1 MRTHV
6 ISKRPEYLDWAQIPV
21 AAIDH
26 LLWTP
31 EVDIC
36 ANARICYDE
45 NALYLH
51 LSAKEKN
58 IKAEYTGR
66 LDEPCNDS
74 CLEFFFSPIPGDNRY
89 FNIEFNPNLCMYLG
103 LGDGNGNLIRLLPE
117 GENSFEPKATRTEDG
132 WELTYRVPFS
142 FIRIF
147 FPEFSAESGKRIR
160 ANFYKCGD
168 ETVQPHFFAWN
179 RVTSETPAFHRPCDF
194 GELVF
199 E

>member
-6 ISKRPEYLDWAQIPV
+6 ISKRPENLDWTQLPV
-21 AAIDH
+21 ANIDH

-31 EVDIC
+31 EVDLS
-36 ANARICYDE
+36 ATAQICYDE

-66 LDEPCNDS
+66 LDMPCRDS
-74 CLEFFFSPIPGDNRY
+74 CLEFFFCPIPGDSRY

-103 LGDGNGNLIRLLPE
+103 LGIGNGNLIRLLPE
-117 GENSFEPKATRTEDG
+117 GESSFEPKAMRTADG
-132 WELTYRVPFS
+132 WELTYRVPFC
-142 FIRIF
+142 FVRIF
-147 FPEFSAESGKRIR
+147 FPEFCAESGTRIR
-160 ANFYKCGD
+160 ANFYKCGN
-168 ETVQPHFFAWN
+168 ETVQPHFLAWN
-179 RVTSETPAFHRPCDF
+179 RVISEVPAFHRPCDF

>member
-6 ISKRPEYLDWAQIPV
+6 ISKKPEHLDWAQLPV
-21 AAIDH
+21 ATIDH

-31 EVDIC
+31 EVDIL
-36 ANARICYDE
+36 AAAQICYDE

-51 LSAKEKN
+51 LSAKEEH
-58 IKAEYTGR
+58 IRAEGTGL
-66 LDEPCNDS
+66 LDQPCEDS
-74 CLEFFFSPIPGDNRY
+74 CLEFFFSPIPGDDRY
-89 FNIEFNPNLCMYLG
+89 FNVEFNPNCCMYLG
-103 LGDGNGNLIRLLPE
+103 LGYNVGTLVRLLPE
-117 GENSFEPKATRTEDG
+117 GGAPFNPKATRTEDG
-132 WELTYRVPFS
+132 WEIIYQIPYT
-142 FIRIF
+142 FIRQF

-168 ETVQPHFFAWN
+168 ETVQPHYFAWN